1 MELMKPPLR
10 VKVQTSASAEPPASS
25 VSEIEV
31 ARLVAL
37 LRGEGLTGST
47 VQELLKPESAAKL
60 RRILTD
66 RAFPEREER
75 NPGPVQPEEG
85 KVLVFKKKEAT
96 KP

>member
-1 MELMKPPLR
+1 MELVMPPHR
-10 VKVQTSASAEPPASS
+10 VKVVISAAEEPRKSS
-25 VSEIEV
+25 EV

-47 VQELLKPESAAKL
+47 VKELLKPESAAKL

-75 NPGPVQPEEG
+75 DPGPVQPEES
-85 KVLVFKKKEAT
+85 KVLVFKKKEAI